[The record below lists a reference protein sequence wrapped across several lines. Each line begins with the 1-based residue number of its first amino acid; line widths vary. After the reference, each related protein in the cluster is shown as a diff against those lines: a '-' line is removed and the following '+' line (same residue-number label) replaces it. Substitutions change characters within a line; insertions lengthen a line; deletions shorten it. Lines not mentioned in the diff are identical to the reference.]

1 MYLFCNPVRKTYYRY
16 KEKAIAVSE
25 IEQLEDM
32 VKLKNA
38 KTSTRERLAKTIRK
52 YFFLHADWTSK
63 LEATSN

>member
-1 MYLFCNPVRKTYYRY
+1 VRKTYYRY
-16 KEKAIAVSE
+16 KERAIAVSE

-52 YFFLHADWTSK
+52 
-63 LEATSN
+63 

>member
-1 MYLFCNPVRKTYYRY
+1 VRKTYYRY

-52 YFFLHADWTSK
+52 YSFLHADSTSK
-63 LEATSN
+63 SATTRN

>member
-1 MYLFCNPVRKTYYRY
+1 MT
-16 KEKAIAVSE
+16 VSE

-52 YFFLHADWTSK
+52 YDSIY
-63 LEATSN
+63 SG